1 MKKAPNSLVSKRNDA
16 AFTALVQTLSETH
29 TWTQEQSARA
39 LNTHL
44 AIRNWLFGW
53 YIVEFEQKGA
63 GYKELYGKQLIERL
77 AQALSNQGLKGVSPT
92 SLRKCR
98 EFYQAYT
105 HLQQAVPVNSP
116 KKIQQAVPV
125 ESLVKNL
132 SSTITLGWT
141 HYVAL
146 LAIKDLNERNFY
158 EIEAVQNNW
167 GTRELERQ
175 IDSSIYERL
184 ALSRDK
190 AVVKRLSQK
199 GQIVEK
205 PADIIKN
212 PYILE
217 FSELSEQARYSEME
231 LESALIDHLEKFLLE
246 LGKGYLFEARQK
258 RFSFDNQHFFV
269 DLVFYNR
276 LLRSYVLIDL
286 KIGDLKHQDL
296 GQMQMYVNY
305 FDRFVKQS
313 EENPTVGI
321 LLCHNKSDDL
331 VELTLPKDS
340 NVFASQ
346 YKLYLPSKKDLRKQL
361 EEAQQRWE
369 NENEAK
375 KNKPKKSL
383 RV

>member
-1 MKKAPNSLVSKRNDA
+1 MKKAPNSLVSNTNDA
-16 AFTALVQTLSETH
+16 AFTALVQALSETH
-29 TWTQEQSARA
+29 TWTQGQSARA
-39 LNTHL
+39 LNSFL

-63 GYKELYGKQLIERL
+63 GFKELYGKHLIERL

-105 HLQQAVPVNSP
+105 HLQQALPVISSEKDRTR
-116 KKIQQAVPV
+116 KKIQQALPV

-132 SSTITLGWT
+132 SATITLGWT

-146 LAIKDLNERNFY
+146 LAIKDLNERRFY

-175 IDSSIYERL
+175 ISSSIYERL

-212 PYILE
+212 PFILE

-231 LESALIDHLEKFLLE
+231 LESALIDHLEYS
-246 LGKGYLFEARQK
+246 GRI
-258 RFSFDNQHFFV
+258 S
-269 DLVFYNR
+269 
-276 LLRSYVLIDL
+276 
-286 KIGDLKHQDL
+286 
-296 GQMQMYVNY
+296 
-305 FDRFVKQS
+305 
-313 EENPTVGI
+313 
-321 LLCHNKSDDL
+321 
-331 VELTLPKDS
+331 
-340 NVFASQ
+340 
-346 YKLYLPSKKDLRKQL
+346 
-361 EEAQQRWE
+361 
-369 NENEAK
+369 
-375 KNKPKKSL
+375 
-383 RV
+383 